1 MRVKEI
7 AGVAVDGAGTIFV
20 VASDGRVA
28 ALRRDRLVPVDA
40 PPPDS
45 RIASISARPEGGV
58 FAADTLSN
66 CVRAVTPE
74 GRWELYAGAP
84 QPPSLDARARRADG
98 PGLEARFRTP
108 SILASAG
115 ARLVCIEAGAPAIR
129 VLSDGKVATID
140 LGTSPLAT
148 ITAASVAGDG
158 ALYLADAV
166 TPVPLVVRCG
176 ADGRVEPV
184 AGDSREPG
192 DRDGTGSTAR
202 FARIAALAATPDG
215 CYAADGSRI
224 RFVSTTG
231 IVTTVAG
238 AEPGFRDGPGPDARF
253 GAVPAIALS
262 PDGALVVADPDN
274 GAIRRVAPSGTVST
288 IFRDSTAKAF
298 GAAIIDGDTDGAWAL
313 AESLLAE
320 HARLG
325 ASRPDRALHPVSVAS
340 ARVGRAMAV
349 AWSESSQPNR
359 ARLGAYC
366 LWLVR
371 SEEAIG
377 APVEDAV
384 RLVGLVSE
392 ALDAGDLARVKQA
405 LDLVRIA
412 FGGLGRRRDRLAVAE
427 AYRRTNATRQVADLF
442 AAAERSVRAVA
453 ADIVEQ
459 ARDIRFT
466 PSLAAL
472 ANDGDDAAA
481 HALRTIWDSPAFS
494 SEQAAELRA
503 GLRFGRGVITRLLAD
518 RGDEALGRH
527 GAARYRRVV
536 AGTS

>member
-40 PPPDS
+40 PPPDT
-45 RIASISARPEGGV
+45 RIASIAGRAEGGV
-58 FAADTLSN
+58 FAADALSN
-66 CVRAVTPE
+66 CIRAVTPD
-74 GRWELYAGAP
+74 GRWELYAGVP
-84 QPPSLDARARRADG
+84 QPPSLDVRARRADG
-98 PGLEARFRTP
+98 PVAEARFRSP
-108 SILASAG
+108 SILASAD
-115 ARLVCIEAGAPAIR
+115 ARLVCIEAGAAAIR
-129 VLSDGKVATID
+129 MVVDGSVASTD
-140 LGTSPLAT
+140 LGTSPLGT
-148 ITAASVAGDG
+148 ITAASVTGDG
-158 ALYLADAV
+158 TLYLADAV
-166 TPVPLVVRCG
+166 TPVPLLARCQ

-184 AGDSREPG
+184 AGDSREAG
-192 DRDGTGSTAR
+192 ARDGTGSTAR

-215 CYAADGSRI
+215 CYVADGSRV
-224 RFVSTTG
+224 RLVAPTG
-231 IVTTVAG
+231 ITTTVAG

-253 GAVPAIALS
+253 GAIPAIAIS
-262 PDGALVVADPDN
+262 PDGTLVVADPDN
-274 GAIRRVAPSGTVST
+274 GAIRRVDPSGTVST

-320 HARLG
+320 HARVG
-325 ASRPDRALHPVSVAS
+325 ACRPSRTLHPVSVAS
-340 ARVGRAMAV
+340 ARVGREMAIR
-349 AWSESSQPNR
+349 WSESTEPNR

-371 SEEAIG
+371 SEEALD

-384 RLVGLVSE
+384 RLVGLVAE
-392 ALDAGDLARVKQA
+392 ALDAGDLARVKRA

-412 FGGLGRRRDRLAVAE
+412 FGGLARRRDRLAVAE

-472 ANDGDDAAA
+472 ATDGDDAAA
-481 HALRTIWDSPAFS
+481 RAIRTIWDTPAFS

-503 GLRFGRGVITRLLAD
+503 GLRFGRGVVTRLLAE
-518 RGDEALGRH
+518 RGEEALGRN
-527 GAARYRRVV
+527 GAARYRKVV
-536 AGTS
+536 AQG